1 MLNLYVTS
9 VNKKDGKTFFTSGL
23 AATMQSLGYS
33 TCVYKPVQTSGLD
46 INGFMQ
52 SPDLTMIKALDP
64 YIDTHFSYLF
74 KTNTEPLI
82 AAEGENVYID
92 IEGINREYSKL
103 LGTHDCTLLDG
114 EGGLLTPLAPNI
126 QTVDMIK
133 KLQIPV
139 VLLVTPE
146 DNAVNNALQTIYTAQ
161 EKGIELRGV
170 VINNIKE
177 DCSKE
182 RLTSITRVVEEY
194 SNASILGLIPYLG
207 AHFLPEEL
215 ITGILNGIDIE
226 SIFKVKIEKL
236 EFN

>member
-1 MLNLYVTS
+1 M
-9 VNKKDGKTFFTSGL
+9 
-23 AATMQSLGYS
+23 
-33 TCVYKPVQTSGLD
+33 
-46 INGFMQ
+46 
-52 SPDLTMIKALDP
+52 
-64 YIDTHFSYLF
+64 
-74 KTNTEPLI
+74 
-82 AAEGENVYID
+82 
-92 IEGINREYSKL
+92 
-103 LGTHDCTLLDG
+103 DG